1 MFYTDKEGT
10 VFMQAVERIDV
21 SLATPVLAV
30 TAAESSHPEAEVH
43 HMRALRRKA
52 RRISAFARFNVSA
65 LNALAVQVEADLA
78 ALQH

>member
-1 MFYTDKEGT
+1 
-10 VFMQAVERIDV
+10 MQAIESIDA
-21 SLATPVLAV
+21 SLATPVLAA
-30 TAAESSHPEAEVH
+30 TAAESPDAELH

-65 LNALAVQVEADLA
+65 LNALAVQVEADIA

>member
-1 MFYTDKEGT
+1 
-10 VFMQAVERIDV
+10 MQAVENIDV

-30 TAAESSHPEAEVH
+30 TAVELSHPDAERH

-78 ALQH
+78 ALQC